1 MTRTYRW
8 SVRLHYM
15 QHDVW
20 MSAPHETSAPLAHAP
35 SQPACLPARHL
46 TATFRSQVVRQWLTA
61 RGVTPLR
68 VVLTGPP
75 MVGKSVLGARL
86 AAAYHLPLFAAK
98 DLLAAADKLSPED
111 AKVWGVPQ

>member
-1 MTRTYRW
+1 
-8 SVRLHYM
+8 
-15 QHDVW
+15 
-20 MSAPHETSAPLAHAP
+20 
-35 SQPACLPARHL
+35 
-46 TATFRSQVVRQWLTA
+46 
-61 RGVTPLR
+61 
-68 VVLTGPP
+68 